1 VNLLR
6 CANVLLL
13 GAKLVFC
20 SSQRRKSGRECARVQ
35 GGRLRQWWPD
45 VGRADMVAAKATPAL
60 RPVRDASLIQRQMP
74 PPVKCDSVRWPAP
87 HVGASRARRRRVN
100 IPPRTRGLVHFLQV
114 KEDVGGLG
122 GPAGE
127 AQRSLREY
135 HVVPRRFLRLL
146 RTALGLLDV
155 HRLKA

>member
-1 VNLLR
+1 MNLLR

-60 RPVRDASLIQRQMP
+60 RPVRDASLIQRQN
-74 PPVKCDSVRWPAP
+74 A
-87 HVGASRARRRRVN
+87 A
-100 IPPRTRGLVHFLQV
+100 
-114 KEDVGGLG
+114 
-122 GPAGE
+122 AG
-127 AQRSLREY
+127 
-135 HVVPRRFLRLL
+135 
-146 RTALGLLDV
+146 
-155 HRLKA
+155 